1 MFLQTTKWFP
11 PISKVFREIGYADEL
26 GSGMRNTNKYTKLY
40 SGGTPSFIEDDV
52 FRISIPIDNV
62 ANLKVGGN
70 ENLIQKNERSLS
82 EVLSEVLSVKDFE
95 KVRPIV
101 MILEEK
107 GFITPKEAKEV
118 CGKSTATVRRYLNL
132 LVKAEVVTLE
142 GSTNKVVYKIIE
154 K

>member
-1 MFLQTTKWFP
+1 M
-11 PISKVFREIGYADEL
+11 FREIGYADEL

-95 KVRPIV
+95 K
-101 MILEEK
+101 
-107 GFITPKEAKEV
+107 
-118 CGKSTATVRRYLNL
+118 CGIYNKQCKKRKFKTRKKLSWSFEIRYGTDNSFRSRRSLCD
-132 LVKAEVVTLE
+132 E
-142 GSTNKVVYKIIE
+142 
-154 K
+154 